1 MIINVSLLQT
11 VRRMSLAAMENA
23 IRKLF
28 TVMEHKVSCFIN
40 SKGLSFYLK
49 TVMMVVM
56 KETVQCAA
64 KFTSSNVPQRLNAF

>member
-1 MIINVSLLQT
+1 MIINVNRLQT

-23 IRKLF
+23 TRKLF
-28 TVMEHKVSCFIN
+28 TVMEHKVSFFIN

-64 KFTSSNVPQRLNAF
+64 KFTSSNVPQRPSAF